1 MAWLILLFVVAPV
14 VELYVIVTV
23 AGVIGWLPTLAFL
36 VLSSIAGAWLT
47 KVEGLGVLRRMR
59 VTVDQ
64 GQLPADEAIDGLLIS
79 VGGLLMFVPGFIS
92 TFVGLLLMVPPVR
105 SVLRPAG
112 PVPHPSS
119 GRAGPGPHGGLLGGL
134 PDRLVRRS
142 ASGPTGFGAGSYGA
156 PIDVD
161 SDPGPSPARL
171 AHPAPRAIDR
181 PSWGP
186 DGGPGP

>member
-14 VELYVIVTV
+14 VELYVIVAV
-23 AGVIGWLPTLAFL
+23 AGAIGWLPTLAFL

-92 TFVGLLLMVPPVR
+92 TFVGLVLMVPPVR
-105 SVLRPAG
+105 SVLRPVVAARIRR
-112 PVPHPSS
+112 
-119 GRAGPGPHGGLLGGL
+119 RAE
-134 PDRLVRRS
+134 RAQARMVTYS
-142 ASGPTGFGAGSYGA
+142 VGFGPDSFGTGGFGPGSYGA

-161 SDPGPSPARL
+161 SQPWNEPRPPGGAG
-171 AHPAPRAIDR
+171 DR
-181 PSWGP
+181 PPELGS
-186 DGGPGP
+186 

>member
-14 VELYVIVTV
+14 VELFVIVTV

-47 KVEGLGVLRRMR
+47 KVEGLGVLRRMQ

-92 TFVGLLLMVPPVR
+92 TFLGLTLMVPPVR
-105 SVLRPAG
+105 SLLRPLVAARIRR
-112 PVPHPSS
+112 
-119 GRAGPGPHGGLLGGL
+119 RAERSQARLVTYSVGFGGDPFGGEPFGPGQ
-134 PDRLVRRS
+134 
-142 ASGPTGFGAGSYGA
+142 FGAPGHGA

-161 SDPGPSPARL
+161 SRPWTDPDPSRSPGDPG
-171 AHPAPRAIDR
+171 DR
-181 PSWGP
+181 PPELGS
-186 DGGPGP
+186 